1 MFVNELS
8 VLCKRDEGSFN
19 IVNLTYI
26 LLHFSDDTIEY
37 GLLITR
43 RAPEVYTVHRQ
54 SAGVASYG
62 TLGHVPPI
70 FQQEKL
76 FEALNGAGGRLP
88 PLVRGVRGITHGKF
102 LK

>member
-43 RAPEVYTVHRQ
+43 RAPEVYTVHQWRFK
-54 SAGVASYG
+54 GNRIGASKG
-62 TLGHVPPI
+62 LAH
-70 FQQEKL
+70 L
-76 FEALNGAGGRLP
+76 
-88 PLVRGVRGITHGKF
+88 
-102 LK
+102 